1 MSEQQPY
8 VKQTIENQV
17 GYIEFFHSAHNS
29 LPGDVLAKLAET
41 ITEAG
46 KNDAIKVI
54 VLKSGGDRTFC
65 AGASFNELI
74 NINDEATGKVFFS
87 GFANVINAM
96 RKCPKFIIGRVQ
108 GKTVGGGVGLASA
121 TDYCMAT
128 KFAAIKL
135 SELNI
140 GIGPFVVG
148 PAVQRKLGLSGMSQ
162 IAMDANTFYSAEWAL
177 NKGLFTQVFESTE
190 ALDEAVE
197 IFAEKLCNYNP
208 EAMAEMKK
216 MFWKGTEDWDILLA
230 ERAAISGI
238 LVLSEFTKETLKRF
252 K

>member
-1 MSEQQPY
+1 MTKPY
-8 VKQTIENQV
+8 VKTNIEN
-17 GYIEFFHSAHNS
+17 GIETIEFFHPAHNS
-29 LPGDVLAKLAET
+29 LPGDILAELAQA
-41 ITEAG
+41 ITHAG
-46 KNDAIKVI
+46 ENEEVKVVI
-54 VLKSGGDRTFC
+54 LKSGGDRTFC
-65 AGASFNELI
+65 AGASFKELVA
-74 NINDEATGKVFFS
+74 INDEATGKVFFS

-96 RKCPKFIIGRVQ
+96 RKCPKFIIGRIQ

-135 SELNI
+135 SELNV

-162 IAMDANTFYSAEWAL
+162 IAIDANTFYPAEWARQ
-177 NKGLFTQVFESTE
+177 KGLFAQVYDSTE
-190 ALDEAVE
+190 ELDEAVAA
-197 IFAEKLCNYNP
+197 FAEQLCGYNP
-208 EAMAEMKK
+208 EAMREMKQ
-216 MFWKGTEDWDILLA
+216 MFWQGTEHWDELLA
-230 ERAAISGI
+230 ERAAISGR

>member
-1 MSEQQPY
+1 MTAPY
-8 VKQTIENQV
+8 VKQNIEN
-17 GYIEFFHSAHNS
+17 GIATIEFFHPAHNS
-29 LPGDVLAKLAET
+29 LPGDILAKLANT

-46 KNDAIKVI
+46 ENEAVKVI
-54 VLKSGGDRTFC
+54 VLKSGGERTFC
-65 AGASFNELI
+65 AGASFKELI
-74 NINDEATGKVFFS
+74 NINDAETGKVFFS

-96 RKCPKFIIGRVQ
+96 RKCPKFIIGRIQ
-108 GKTVGGGVGLASA
+108 GKTVGGGVGVASA

-148 PAVQRKLGLSGMSQ
+148 PAVERKLGLSGMSQ
-162 IAMDANTFYSAEWAL
+162 IAIDANSFYDAEWARQ
-177 NKGLFTQVFESTE
+177 KGLYASVHESTE
-190 ALDEAVE
+190 ALDVAVQA
-197 IFAEKLCNYNP
+197 FAENLCKYNP
-208 EAMAEMKK
+208 EAMKEMKK
-216 MFWKGTEDWDILLA
+216 IMWRGTEDWDTLLA
-230 ERAAISGI
+230 ERAVISGK

>member
-1 MSEQQPY
+1 MTQPY
-8 VKQTIENQV
+8 VKQTIENEV
-17 GYIEFFHSAHNS
+17 GYIEFFHPAHNS
-29 LPGDVLAKLAET
+29 LPGDILAKLAQT

-46 KNDAIKVI
+46 QNDAIKVI

-65 AGASFNELI
+65 AGASFKELI

-108 GKTVGGGVGLASA
+108 GKTVGGGVGVASA

-148 PAVQRKLGLSGMSQ
+148 PAVQRKLGLSAMSQ
-162 IAMDANTFYSAEWAL
+162 IAIDANSFYPAEWAKQ
-177 NKGLFTQVFESTE
+177 KGLYTQVYETTE
-190 ALDEAVE
+190 ELDNAVKA
-197 IFAEKLCNYNP
+197 FAENLCNYNT
-208 EAMAEMKK
+208 EAMKEMKQ
-216 MFWKGTEDWDILLA
+216 MFWKGTEDWDTLLA
-230 ERAAISGI
+230 ERAVISGR
-238 LVLSEFTKETLKRF
+238 LVLSEFTKEKLKGF

>member
-1 MSEQQPY
+1 MTQPY
-8 VKQTIENQV
+8 VKQTIENEV
-17 GYIEFFHSAHNS
+17 GYIEFFHPAHNS
-29 LPGDVLAKLAET
+29 LPGDLLSQLADT

-46 KNDAIKVI
+46 ENEAIKVI
-54 VLKSGGDRTFC
+54 VLKSGGNRTFC
-65 AGASFNELI
+65 AGASFKELI
-74 NINDEATGKVFFS
+74 NINDEDTGKVFFS

-96 RKCPKFIIGRVQ
+96 RKCPKFIIGCVQ

-135 SELNI
+135 SELNV

-162 IAMDANTFYSAEWAL
+162 IAIDANSFYPAEWAKS
-177 NKGLFTQVFESTE
+177 KGLFTQVYETTE
-190 ALDEAVE
+190 ELDAEVKA
-197 IFAEKLCNYNP
+197 FAENLCNYNP
-208 EAMAEMKK
+208 EAMRDMKT
-216 MFWKGTEDWDILLA
+216 MFWAGTENWDTLLA
-230 ERAAISGI
+230 ERAAISGR
-238 LVLSEFTKETLKRF
+238 LVLSDFTKETLKRF